1 LTVKFLRP
9 KHGNSRR
16 RNSKTTHPTGGDCFQ
31 LGNPISYPMDFPK
44 MYLLIVA
51 LFYFIMGFL
60 FGMDFKAWLEDI
72 NERNKSDFLDDE
84 K

>member
-1 LTVKFLRP
+1 
-9 KHGNSRR
+9 
-16 RNSKTTHPTGGDCFQ
+16 
-31 LGNPISYPMDFPK
+31 